1 MLSGKQR
8 SEFFK
13 EKGAGTGS
21 KAAKMLR
28 MVRIEKSLSV
38 RFSNTE
44 VTYDFYSKS
53 IFGGVVGTEG
63 RLAKGNKWRW
73 QLFREDFL

>member
-28 MVRIEKSLSV
+28 KVRIEKSLLDSAIQ
-38 RFSNTE
+38 
-44 VTYDFYSKS
+44 KS
-53 IFGGVVGTEG
+53 LMTFIARV
-63 RLAKGNKWRW
+63 
-73 QLFREDFL
+73 FLVAW